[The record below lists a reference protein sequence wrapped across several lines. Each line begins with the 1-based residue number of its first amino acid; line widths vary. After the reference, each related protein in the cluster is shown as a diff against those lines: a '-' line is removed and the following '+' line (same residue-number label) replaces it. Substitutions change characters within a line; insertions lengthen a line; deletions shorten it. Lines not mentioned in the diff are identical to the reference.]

1 MGRGAVIVYDTSY
14 DLYLNRPFTH
24 HNPLH
29 GLTNQYLRVDRDIV
43 DTSVRANNLTT
54 GLGRLRK
61 LCTGKCVLG
70 SARNSLGGD

>member
-29 GLTNQYLRVDRDIV
+29 GLTNQYPRVDGDIV

-61 LCTGKCVLG
+61 L
-70 SARNSLGGD
+70 